1 MVPPP
6 LAASKPPPPT
16 LPHQAPRTQAAP
28 VLPQPLPPA
37 RAQVQQMAPPPP
49 PPPPARGSDLLQRP
63 PPPPAAPVR
72 TMTPSPLPPQQQ
84 QQEAQVQA
92 QRQQLYQPV
101 GEQIV
106 NKRNSYEVKAP
117 MNPSP
122 GAVDRSRVTKTGAA
136 GLIQYLVACGDL
148 RRDPNVFRES
158 VPNAQG
164 QLVLQRLAM
173 AQDPA
178 HLVELLSAYS
188 TVVVGHALK
197 VHLREMPF
205 AIVPPPLH
213 PQLARAAA
221 NPDRAAA
228 ADQMRALLSSMARES
243 WELLRSICLMLREV
257 DKVTPAALAYT
268 FGPLLMRLDTGQL
281 GDPMQLAQL
290 AKHANAVVAVMIDQP
305 GLVFAGDALGTPPPP
320 PRRA

>member
-1 MVPPP
+1 MT
-6 LAASKPPPPT
+6 PPPP
-16 LPHQAPRTQAAP
+16 
-28 VLPQPLPPA
+28 
-37 RAQVQQMAPPPP
+37 
-49 PPPPARGSDLLQRP
+49 
-63 PPPPAAPVR
+63 
-72 TMTPSPLPPQQQ
+72 PPQQQ
-84 QQEAQVQA
+84 QQAQVQA
-92 QRQQLYQPV
+92 PRQQLYQPV
-101 GEQIV
+101 SEQIV

-122 GAVDRSRVTKTGAA
+122 GAVDRSLVTKMGVA
-136 GLIQYLVACGDL
+136 GLIEYLVACGDL

-173 AQDPA
+173 AHDPA

-228 ADQMRALLSSMARES
+228 ANQMRALLSSIARES

-257 DKVTPAALAYT
+257 DKVAPEKLAYT
-268 FGPLLMRLDTGQL
+268 FGPLLMRMDAGQL

-290 AKHANAVVAVMIDQP
+290 AKLANTVVSVMIEFP
-305 GLVFAGDALGTPPPP
+305 GLVFPDEALGRPPPPP